1 MGHESGY
8 QATMDA
14 GGNLDRDEPVGHPGY
29 GRLTQW
35 YEDDRLGGRVLASS
49 HTAATHYYPIQTVVL
64 VVHPINQC
72 QSPLKMVKPS

>member
-35 YEDDRLGGRVLASS
+35 YEDDRLGGRVLPV
-49 HTAATHYYPIQTVVL
+49 PIL
-64 VVHPINQC
+64 P
-72 QSPLKMVKPS
+72 PLITTQFKQLYWLFIQ